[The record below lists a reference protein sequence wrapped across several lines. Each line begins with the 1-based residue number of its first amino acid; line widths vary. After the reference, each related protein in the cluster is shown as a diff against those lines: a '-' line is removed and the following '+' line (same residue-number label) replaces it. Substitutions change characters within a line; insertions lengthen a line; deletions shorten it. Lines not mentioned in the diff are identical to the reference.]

1 MHVYAHNVIGVVDIS
16 SKIDVVLLKNMGS
29 QAGRTK
35 PAFRKAVCAGR
46 SLHARTVVYGPTI
59 VGPAPRTAGLG
70 TTASPNSRKEETRCS
85 NTLPLCLQRPY
96 RR

>member
-16 SKIDVVLLKNMGS
+16 SKMDVVLLKNMGS

-46 SLHARTVVYGPTI
+46 S
-59 VGPAPRTAGLG
+59 
-70 TTASPNSRKEETRCS
+70 
-85 NTLPLCLQRPY
+85 
-96 RR
+96 